1 MKNSL
6 LLGALVMLVCAS
18 SFAAPTQLLYGNNA
32 DFGSPYVYQIDPT
45 TGNILNT
52 YTNLSGNNGR
62 GSVVVGN
69 ILYYTDAS
77 DNNVYKYNLT
87 TSTNLGVAFSVAGS
101 SALST
106 MAYDG
111 SNFWIGDYSGTNHA
125 YLYTPTGTLLN
136 TVSLGN
142 CTGFCDG
149 LEYFRSAGVGY
160 LIENRCDA
168 YCGTYDVYDL
178 NGNLVHSAL
187 ISTPTGQGT
196 GIAYDGSHFF
206 VSNIFGGQVWE
217 FSNTGTLMTTLTL
230 SGWQTGYTPLVEDL
244 SFNYQQVLGTPE
256 PGTLVMLGTGVL
268 GLAGMLRRK
277 IAR

>member
-1 MKNSL
+1 MRKSL
-6 LLGALVMLVCAS
+6 LLGALVMLAS
-18 SFAAPTQLLYGNNA
+18 LSGFAAPTQLLYGDNA
-32 DFGSPYVYQIDPT
+32 TSGNPYLYQIDPT

-52 YTNLSGNNGR
+52 YTNTSGSNGR
-62 GSVVVGN
+62 GAVVVGN
-69 ILYYTDAS
+69 ILYYTTAG
-77 DNNVYKYNLT
+77 DNNVYKYDIS

-111 SNFWIGDYSGTNHA
+111 TNFWIGDYSGTNHA

-142 CTGFCDG
+142 CTGYCDG
-149 LEYFRSAGVGY
+149 LEYFKSGGVGY
-160 LIENRCDA
+160 LISNRCDA
-168 YCGTYDVYDL
+168 FCGTYDVYDL
-178 NGNLVHSAL
+178 NGNLVTSNL
-187 ISTPTGQGT
+187 FTTPNGEGT

-230 SGWQTGYTPLVEDL
+230 SGWQSGYTPLVEDL

-277 IAR
+277 INL

>member
-1 MKNSL
+1 MRKSL
-6 LLGALVMLVCAS
+6 LLGALVMLAS
-18 SFAAPTQLLYGNNA
+18 LSGFAAPTQLLYGDNA
-32 DFGSPYVYQIDPT
+32 TNGNPYLYQIDPT

-52 YTNLSGNNGR
+52 YTNTSGSNGR
-62 GSVVVGN
+62 GAVVVGN
-69 ILYYTDAS
+69 ILYYTTAG

-111 SNFWIGDYSGTNHA
+111 TNFWIGDYSGTNHA

-142 CTGFCDG
+142 CTGYCDG
-149 LEYFRSAGVGY
+149 LEYFKNGGVGY
-160 LIENRCDA
+160 LISNRCDA
-168 YCGTYDVYDL
+168 FCGTYDVYDL
-178 NGNLVHSAL
+178 NGNLVTSNL
-187 ISTPTGQGT
+187 FTTPNGEGT

-230 SGWQTGYTPLVEDL
+230 SGWQSGYTPLVEDL

-277 IAR
+277 INL